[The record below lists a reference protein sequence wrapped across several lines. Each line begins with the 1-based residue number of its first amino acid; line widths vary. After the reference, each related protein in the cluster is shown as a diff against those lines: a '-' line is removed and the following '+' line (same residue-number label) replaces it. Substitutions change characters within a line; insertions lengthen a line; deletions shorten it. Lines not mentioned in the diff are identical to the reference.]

1 MRARHAFCGR
11 RCLTEE
17 FPVFAGAEYFGGIE
31 VCLLLAVCLLS
42 GICLLLTQDLVAE
55 VDWRA
60 LEGLED
66 IDNNRTSTQDGLCIT
81 GKLFCAE
88 VFKNILCRL
97 REFVLSHDQTTITL
111 PSFVSCIRH
120 TEVE

>member
-31 VCLLLAVCLLS
+31 
-42 GICLLLTQDLVAE
+42 DLVAE

-66 IDNNRTSTQDGLCIT
+66 IDNNRTSKQDGLCIT
-81 GKLFCAE
+81 GKLF
-88 VFKNILCRL
+88 
-97 REFVLSHDQTTITL
+97 
-111 PSFVSCIRH
+111 
-120 TEVE
+120 